1 MSGPGASAQ
10 ADSPFCSLKFVGC
23 IQALGWNTRPSVH
36 CLHTCPSGLFTHLI
50 SPGRSSFSP
59 PFPFCLTVCPF
70 RIHPYCMY
78 LVRLFRSHPHLTC
91 VAGFSARTFC
101 AHYHTRIFTTHA
113 SSDYHCA
120 CLTSS
125 SASISTA
132 PPANPSTASP
142 NGPTQPKP
150 CPDFAKNGRDLRL

>member
-1 MSGPGASAQ
+1 MSGLRASAQ

-50 SPGRSSFSP
+50 SPGRSSFSL

-78 LVRLFRSHPHLTC
+78 LVRLFRSHPPLTC
-91 VAGFSARTFC
+91 AAGFSARTFC
-101 AHYHTRIFTTHA
+101 THLLRTLP
-113 SSDYHCA
+113 H
-120 CLTSS
+120 
-125 SASISTA
+125 
-132 PPANPSTASP
+132 ANFHNARLIGLS
-142 NGPTQPKP
+142 
-150 CPDFAKNGRDLRL
+150 LRLSNKLFRVNFHNTSRESLHSKPERANAAQTMSRFC